1 MPLNFYY
8 FFVFETIAKCASL
21 VPRPSHHP
29 VQYTELKGK
38 ACSIF
43 ASYGVND
50 VNVYSY

>member
-1 MPLNFYY
+1 MPLNFLL

-38 ACSIF
+38 ALFHFYILWCE
-43 ASYGVND
+43 
-50 VNVYSY
+50 